1 MSPRSIRFQLTAWY
15 STVLAISLAIF
26 GIFTWF
32 TVREI
37 LFRAVDTTL
46 ADRVEG
52 VRHFMEEQ
60 IGALSVEEIRDE
72 FKEHSVL
79 GPGGDLFQVCDA
91 AGVWLYRSVPL
102 ENHDVSIR
110 LPGSLP
116 SSGIVEDRNVGGTN
130 LRFLSRSA
138 SVLGKPYTIQVAA
151 PTQELTEGLTAF
163 KWALLLLTPVV
174 LAAATVGGVWMSR
187 RALRPVDQITATA
200 RSIGERNLGDRLP
213 VPNTNDELRRLSETL
228 NQMLERIE
236 RAFLRVTQFTADA
249 SHELR
254 TPIALIRT
262 TSELALRKERS
273 EPEYREALDEVHA
286 ESVRTT
292 YLIEDLLTL
301 ARADAGKARVERTSI
316 DLADVVVEVSEQ
328 AQKLAGE
335 KDISLACDVPPK
347 GLTISG
353 DRGTLRRLFFV
364 LLDNAVKYTPR
375 GGHIDVSVC
384 DEAQR
389 AVVEVSDSGIGIHEE
404 DLTHIFERFYRS
416 DKSRSRDSGGAGLGL
431 SIAKW
436 IVESHDGDIR
446 VTSQLERG
454 STFRVSLP
462 RDHA

>member
-1 MSPRSIRFQLTAWY
+1 M
-15 STVLAISLAIF
+15 
-26 GIFTWF
+26 
-32 TVREI
+32 
-37 LFRAVDTTL
+37 
-46 ADRVEG
+46 
-52 VRHFMEEQ
+52 
-60 IGALSVEEIRDE
+60 
-72 FKEHSVL
+72 
-79 GPGGDLFQVCDA
+79 
-91 AGVWLYRSVPL
+91 
-102 ENHDVSIR
+102 
-110 LPGSLP
+110 
-116 SSGIVEDRNVGGTN
+116 
-130 LRFLSRSA
+130 
-138 SVLGKPYTIQVAA
+138 
-151 PTQELTEGLTAF
+151 EGLTAF

-174 LAAATVGGVWMSR
+174 LAAATIGGVWMSR

-213 VPNTNDELRRLSETL
+213 VPDTDDELQRLSETL

-262 TSELALRKERS
+262 TSELALRKQRS
-273 EPEYREALDEVHA
+273 EPEYREALNEVHG

-292 YLIEDLLTL
+292 DLIENLLTL
-301 ARADAGKARVERTSI
+301 ARADAGKARLERTSV
-316 DLADVVVEVSEQ
+316 DLGHVVVEVSEQ

-335 KDISLACDVPPK
+335 KEISLACDVPPK
-347 GLTISG
+347 SLTISG

-375 GGHIDVSVC
+375 GGHIHVSAC

-389 AVVEVSDSGIGIHEE
+389 AVVEVRDSGIGIHEE

-436 IVESHDGDIR
+436 IVESHGGEIR
-446 VTSQLERG
+446 VTSQPERG